1 MGTRSRAPT
10 AGSTI
15 ALVRLVAFVVCA
27 IVAVF
32 ATAAGGSAGTA
43 RACAATAPDG
53 FGPFG
58 RGMPPVRAKIGRGHV
73 LTGVV
78 LSTINC
84 APLRRAA
91 VQLWQ
96 ANRNGVYTRAGSA
109 TVFTGRDGRF
119 RFEGPFPASY
129 EGRPPHIHIRV
140 TARDHIPLLARYE
153 PARGERRGTIR
164 LVLRPAEL

>member
-1 MGTRSRAPT
+1 VWS
-10 AGSTI
+10 S
-15 ALVRLVAFVVCA
+15 
-27 IVAVF
+27 
-32 ATAAGGSAGTA
+32 
-43 RACAATAPDG
+43 ACAVAAATVLAVASGANGAAAACTATAPDG

-78 LSTINC
+78 LSTTNC
-84 APLRRAA
+84 APLRRAQ
-91 VQLWQ
+91 VQFWQ
-96 ANRNGVYTRAGSA
+96 SNRNGVYTRARSA
-109 TVFTGRDGRF
+109 TVFTNRNGRF

-140 TARDHIPLLARYE
+140 IARDHIPLLARYE
-153 PARGERRGTIR
+153 PARGERRGSIQ